1 MVERYK
7 FLYKKD
13 GVLEIRVIFVME
25 NGILYIVKKMFEKK
39 RG

>member
-1 MVERYK
+1 M
-7 FLYKKD
+7 YKKD

-25 NGILYIVKKMFEKK
+25 NGILYIVKNMFKK